1 MAQTK
6 RKRKTKH
13 RGNAAGVVEAHGNTG
28 KGSRSK
34 AAPQTA
40 AERRAARMDRPP
52 TWTAAINRAAITAVL
67 FALVLALGLGHDVRS
82 VIGLTGFMFILY
94 IPLGYWTDSFMYKR
108 RMAKKAQSGRR

>member
-40 AERRAARMDRPP
+40 AEKFERAARAEDM
-52 TWTAAINRAAITAVL
+52 
-67 FALVLALGLGHDVRS
+67 GE
-82 VIGLTGFMFILY
+82 
-94 IPLGYWTDSFMYKR
+94 
-108 RMAKKAQSGRR
+108 